1 MKKIKDNKTLRI
13 IVHSIVIFIIL
24 VYYALL
30 IFGASYWNN
39 NLWYQ
44 ILNPFEEFPIET
56 SDINYVGYIIL
67 RIISLCFA
75 VCTITHIVRLVLKLI
90 GLKLKRGQS
99 LAVCSLVLLNI

>member
-13 IVHSIVIFIIL
+13 VVHSIVICIIL

-30 IFGASYWNN
+30 IVGYSNWSN

-44 ILNPFEEFPIET
+44 ILNPFVEFPLET
-56 SDINYVGYIIL
+56 SDINYVGYIIS

-75 VCTITHIVRLVLKLI
+75 VCSITHIVRLVLKLI
-90 GLKLKRGQS
+90 SLKLKRGQS
-99 LAVCSLVLLNI
+99 LASLLSSFAK